1 MKGER
6 QMLNA
11 LDMALEAVKVLDTKK
26 GQKIKLLETKDIT
39 VLAEYFIIC
48 TANTTSHIKTLS
60 DEVQRRLDEL
70 GEPVIRT
77 EGLRSGGWV
86 IVDYG
91 CVVIHLF
98 LKETREFYSLERL
111 WSDAPEI
118 DLSKIVTE

>member
-1 MKGER
+1 
-6 QMLNA
+6 MLNA
-11 LDMALEAVKVLDTKK
+11 LDLAIEAVKVLDTKK

-60 DEVQRRLDEL
+60 DEVQKRLDEL

-77 EGLRSGGWV
+77 EGLRTGGWV

-118 DLSKIVTE
+118 DISKIVTD

>member
-70 GEPVIRT
+70 GEPVVRT